1 MNTTSLS
8 IKTGNGKGLTLTNY
22 NDGKIHGWNGGGC
35 PVHPKTLVKVFQKG
49 ILSSL
54 DYKADNLHWGHCGGC
69 GDIVAFQVVKEYKEP
84 MVVWMNLYNYG
95 CAYTYKTKEQ
105 AIESSGKGAQR
116 IAIKLIEVQE

>member
-22 NDGKIHGWNGGGC
+22 NDGKIHGWNGGNC

-54 DYKADNLHWGHCGGC
+54 DYKADNLHWGHCDNC

-84 MVVWMNLYNYG
+84 MVVWVNVYKNG
-95 CAYTYKTKEQ
+95 FGSIYKTEKE
-105 AIESSGKGAQR
+105 ALSAAVYAVGGVTVKF
-116 IAIKLIEVQE
+116 IEVK